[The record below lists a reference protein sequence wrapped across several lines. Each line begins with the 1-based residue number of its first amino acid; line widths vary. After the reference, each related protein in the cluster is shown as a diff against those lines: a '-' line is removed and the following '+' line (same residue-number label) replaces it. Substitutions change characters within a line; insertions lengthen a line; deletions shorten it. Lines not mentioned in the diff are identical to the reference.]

1 MLMRFEH
8 FANNF
13 NSKSNIFVQN
23 KTFKYLNAILV
34 VMSITKLAESYILEH
49 PSIKDCLKKGLVNYS
64 SLSRQIASD
73 LNLNPQKN
81 FDAILIAC
89 RRLKRKLKKDD
100 NFEESIL
107 KILKQ
112 SKIEIKNKIIA
123 VVLEKDI
130 FFENVLAIAKEI
142 KRKKEVFK
150 VIEGVSGITIV
161 TTEEF
166 LALIKRYY
174 KNKIIL
180 ENRNLA
186 EITIKS
192 PKEIETT
199 PGTYAYVCSLLGEN
213 NINIVETLSCWT
225 DSIFLV
231 KEEDVG
237 KAMGLLR
244 F

>member
-1 MLMRFEH
+1 
-8 FANNF
+8 
-13 NSKSNIFVQN
+13 
-23 KTFKYLNAILV
+23 
-34 VMSITKLAESYILEH
+34 MSITKLAERYIMEH

-73 LNLNPQKN
+73 LNLNPRKN

-89 RRLKRKLKKDD
+89 RRLKRKLKKGGD
-100 NFEESIL
+100 FEEIIL

-130 FFENVLAIAKEI
+130 FFENVLTIAKEI

-161 TTEEF
+161 TTEDF
-166 LALIKRYY
+166 LPLIRKYY
-174 KNKIIL
+174 KNKVIL

-199 PGTYAYVCSLLGEN
+199 PGTYAYLCSLLGEN

>member
-1 MLMRFEH
+1 
-8 FANNF
+8 
-13 NSKSNIFVQN
+13 
-23 KTFKYLNAILV
+23 
-34 VMSITKLAESYILEH
+34 MSITKLAESYVLEH

-73 LNLNPQKN
+73 LNLNPKKN

-89 RRLKRKLKKDD
+89 RRLKRKLKKEND
-100 NFEESIL
+100 FEKDIL

-130 FFENVLAIAKEI
+130 YFENLTALAREI
-142 KRKKEVFK
+142 KKKREIFG
-150 VIEGVSGITIV
+150 VIEGASGITVI
-161 TTEEF
+161 TTEDF
-166 LALIKRYY
+166 LELVRKYF
-174 KNKIIL
+174 KNRIIL
-180 ENRNLA
+180 ENKSLA
-186 EITIKS
+186 QITIKS
-192 PKEIETT
+192 PREIETT
-199 PGTYAYVCSLLGEN
+199 PGTYAYLCSLLADN

-225 DSIFLV
+225 DSILLI

>member
-1 MLMRFEH
+1 MP
-8 FANNF
+8 N
-13 NSKSNIFVQN
+13 
-23 KTFKYLNAILV
+23 
-34 VMSITKLAESYILEH
+34 ITKLTENYILQH
-49 PSIKDCLKKGLVNYS
+49 PSIKDCLKNGLINYS
-64 SLSRQIASD
+64 SLSRQIASE
-73 LNLNPQKN
+73 LNLNLKKN

-89 RRLKRKLKKDD
+89 RRFKRKLKKEEI
-100 NFEESIL
+100 FENKIL
-107 KILKQ
+107 KILKE

-130 FFENVLAIAKEI
+130 FFGDLINLEKELKK
-142 KRKKEVFK
+142 KREIFR
-150 VIEGVSGITIV
+150 VIEGVSAITII

-166 LALIKRYY
+166 FELIKKYF

-199 PGTYAYVCSLLGEN
+199 PGTYAYLCSLFGEN
-213 NINIVETLSCWT
+213 NINIVETLSCYT
-225 DSIFLV
+225 DTIFLI
-231 KEEDVG
+231 KEVDVG
-237 KAMGLLR
+237 KVMGLLR